1 MNIVKELDE
10 LVKQQ
15 IIDQATAQRIK
26 EYAENKKTDFTYHR
40 LLAVFGTLGALL
52 VGLGIIILL
61 AHNWDFIPRWLKTF
75 ISFIPLLLGQLACGY
90 LLFKKTLKP
99 WYAEAVSVFTSL
111 SVGLTIAMVH
121 QVYNLPENSLSSFIM
136 LWTLLALP
144 TAYLMKSRATVI
156 LYMIGVISLCFFGI
170 EEVSTYWISIGQ
182 FILILPFFIRQVR
195 QPNKSLVTNIFHFL
209 VAIYVSSAFIILL
222 YHLNHLQDF
231 SIYIILLAGIFIVIG
246 KYLEKQ
252 TYYNIYKLLG
262 IFTIVIFFFSAS
274 IYMRVEP
281 NSIYKFIKIGVMFAL
296 YAASLVKYF
305 VLDKKK
311 ADIILFYPIVYILC
325 YILKVYIFYDL
336 AIFIIGVWYVSKGL
350 TSERFLLVN
359 FGLLTISIEIGYR
372 FFDSSLSFI
381 IKGIVFILLGVG
393 FFVTNGIIL
402 KSRKNG

>member
-209 VAIYVSSAFIILL
+209 VAIYVSSAFVILL

-231 SIYIILLAGIFIVIG
+231 SIYI
-246 KYLEKQ
+246 
-252 TYYNIYKLLG
+252 NISKLLLLIKSSITG
-262 IFTIVIFFFSAS
+262 CILSLFF
-274 IYMRVEP
+274 
-281 NSIYKFIKIGVMFAL
+281 K
-296 YAASLVKYF
+296 
-305 VLDKKK
+305 
-311 ADIILFYPIVYILC
+311 
-325 YILKVYIFYDL
+325 
-336 AIFIIGVWYVSKGL
+336 
-350 TSERFLLVN
+350 
-359 FGLLTISIEIGYR
+359 
-372 FFDSSLSFI
+372 
-381 IKGIVFILLGVG
+381 
-393 FFVTNGIIL
+393 
-402 KSRKNG
+402 

>member
-1 MNIVKELDE
+1 M
-10 LVKQQ
+10 
-15 IIDQATAQRIK
+15 
-26 EYAENKKTDFTYHR
+26 
-40 LLAVFGTLGALL
+40 
-52 VGLGIIILL
+52 
-61 AHNWDFIPRWLKTF
+61 
-75 ISFIPLLLGQLACGY
+75 
-90 LLFKKTLKP
+90 
-99 WYAEAVSVFTSL
+99 
-111 SVGLTIAMVH
+111 
-121 QVYNLPENSLSSFIM
+121 
-136 LWTLLALP
+136 
-144 TAYLMKSRATVI
+144 
-156 LYMIGVISLCFFGI
+156 
-170 EEVSTYWISIGQ
+170 
-182 FILILPFFIRQVR
+182 
-195 QPNKSLVTNIFHFL
+195 VTNIFHFL

-350 TSERFLLVN
+350 KSERFLLVN